1 MAPKEGQQLQIKETE
16 FLFSSPSTIRGSIGK
31 THFTVYLSEKKYFPS
46 VLDSFK
52 SRNRDNYLVLD
63 EKSREYPD
71 PVINFY
77 INDNKTPFIEL
88 PNSTTAIVAGPLTN
102 EDFVNQLPHIC
113 YALSE
118 KYRQETLGQISIHA
132 SAVERDGQGVLILG
146 DKGSGKTNFLI
157 ALCKNHEYNFVG
169 NDLVVIGAKDKL
181 SLVFGNHQINVRTG
195 TTKELLPDIFNRYN
209 LDDDGISNCYEK
221 KASLYPAELNINC
234 CLKETPLLKIVRI
247 NLHNSNP
254 EFRQTRV
261 LSPMRESLRLNE
273 ALARYIRGQTTPLM
287 LSSTGEI
294 EGYFPNFDNSE
305 LCSFRNNTVH
315 KMLHDT
321 DFSYVSGF
329 DPLMVAKRFSI
340 L

>member
-118 KYRQETLGQISIHA
+118 KYRQETLG
-132 SAVERDGQGVLILG
+132 
-146 DKGSGKTNFLI
+146 NFLI

-294 EGYFPNFDNSE
+294 EGYFPSFDNSE
-305 LCSFRNNTVH
+305 LCSFRNNTVY

>member
-1 MAPKEGQQLQIKETE
+1 MALKEDQPLQTKKIEP
-16 FLFSSPSTIRGSIGK
+16 LSLSPSTIRGSIGSIP
-31 THFTVYLSEKKYFPS
+31 FNVYLSEKKYFSKVTESFRS
-46 VLDSFK
+46 V
-52 SRNRDNYLVLD
+52 SRNNSIVLN
-63 EKSREYPD
+63 ENSSEHSEPT
-71 PVINFY
+71 INFFF
-77 INDNKTPFIEL
+77 NDNKSPLIEL
-88 PNSTTAIVAGPLTN
+88 PTSNTALVSGPLSN
-102 EDFVNQLPHIC
+102 ENFVNQLPHIC

-132 SAVERDGQGVLILG
+132 SAVEKDGQGILILG

-294 EGYFPNFDNSE
+294 EGYFPSFDNSE
-305 LCSFRNNTVH
+305 LCSFRNNTVY